1 MKRLIIIDGYNL
13 LSYGRERR
21 LFDFERLEDGRDFLK
36 GLLMNFAGFQ
46 QQDLILVYDGAGK
59 KEDIEEYK
67 HLQIVYSKKD
77 ETADTYI
84 EKATDTFVRQG
95 YNVTVVTSDY
105 EEQKCIFGSGA
116 IRLSS
121 REFLEDLKN
130 SKRKEKNYFMDQ
142 AGQRNY
148 LDADMDEE
156 VMQVLK
162 AMLRP

>member
-1 MKRLIIIDGYNL
+1 MNRLIIIDGYNL
-13 LSYGRERR
+13 LSYAQEKC
-21 LFDFERLEDGRDFLK
+21 LFDFECLEEGRDYLR
-36 GLLMNFAGFQ
+36 GVLMDFAAFQ
-46 QQDLILVYDGAGK
+46 RQDLILVYDGAGK

-95 YNVTVVTSDY
+95 YSVTVVTSDY
-105 EEQKCIFGSGA
+105 EEQKSIFGSGA

-121 REFLEDLKN
+121 REFLEDLKS
-130 SKRKEKNYFMDQ
+130 SKKKEKNYFIDQ
-142 AGQRNY
+142 VGQRNY
-148 LDADMDEE
+148 LDADMDED
-156 VMQVLK
+156 VMRVLK